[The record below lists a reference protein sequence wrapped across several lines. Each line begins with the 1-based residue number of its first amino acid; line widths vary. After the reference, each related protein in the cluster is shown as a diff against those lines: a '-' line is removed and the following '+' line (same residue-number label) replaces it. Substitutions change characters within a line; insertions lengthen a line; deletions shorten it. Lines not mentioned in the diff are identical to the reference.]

1 MELVT
6 IEIAKK
12 LKTKEFPQGNEDDI
26 TRLYYQIS
34 DNLQSA
40 IMLSE
45 GKDVKWYCPSIS
57 EVLKW
62 LRDEKN
68 LFVYPSTVQL
78 PEDERLGEHSGKRM
92 WDFSVD
98 DLNID
103 DCIFESRLKYHSYEE
118 AAMAGIEWVLDY
130 ILL

>member
-62 LRDEKN
+62 LRDNHNIHINIYFFWFNGNTELYWAFSIENIK
-68 LFVYPSTVQL
+68 
-78 PEDERLGEHSGKRM
+78 D
-92 WDFSVD
+92 DFEY
-98 DLNID
+98 DLLCSSKHN
-103 DCIFESRLKYHSYEE
+103 SYEE
-118 AAMAGIEWVLDY
+118 AAMAGIEWVLDN